1 MDYAL
6 ATVRVVYLSHAAR
19 HSGAEIGLRRFIE
32 ATRGRIESTVI
43 LAENGDL
50 VPALEDAGAE
60 VVVLP
65 LAEDT
70 RSLTRGEMRFGRQQL
85 TAATQLS
92 QYVLR
97 LRAELV
103 ARRPDLVHAISL
115 KSGPYG
121 AVAGRMA
128 GIPTIW
134 HLHDHLI
141 PEYLPP
147 RVVPPMRL
155 LAGTLP
161 DGLLTP
167 SQSVLRAAG
176 HRRPGMVTGVIPF
189 PVPRPPAPVRVRD
202 EVRVIGMVGRLTHW
216 KGQHVFLEAFAR
228 AFPEGPVRA
237 RIVGNAMFGEK
248 DYEHSLHDLVERL
261 GIADRVDFLGFIE
274 DIDGQLQHIDVL
286 VHASISADPLPG
298 VVIEG
303 MGAGLP
309 VIASNSGGTP
319 EYMTDGVDGILH
331 QPGDVDDLARAL
343 RQAAGPRPQRAEI
356 GAHARETV
364 RCYEP
369 EPIVERMLA
378 FYGEVLGQRPLVPA

>member
-1 MDYAL
+1 MVDYSSRI
-6 ATVRVVYLSHAAR
+6 VRVVYLSHAAR
-19 HSGAEIGLRRFIE
+19 HSGAEIGLRRFVE
-32 ATRGRIESTVI
+32 ATRGRIDATVI

-65 LAEDT
+65 LGEDT
-70 RSLTRGEMRFGRQQL
+70 RALTRGQMRLGRRQV
-85 TAATQLS
+85 TAATELS
-92 QYVLR
+92 RYILR
-97 LRAELV
+97 LRSELAV
-103 ARRPDLVHAISL
+103 RKPDLVHAISL

-121 AVAGRMA
+121 AIAGRMA

-161 DGLLTP
+161 DGLLAP

-176 HRRPGMVTGVIPF
+176 QRRPGMVTGVIPF
-189 PVPRPPAPVRVRD
+189 PVPRPPAPVDVRD
-202 EVRVIGMVGRLTHW
+202 EVMVIGMVGRLTQW

-237 RIVGNAMFGEK
+237 RIIGNAMFGEQ
-248 DYEHSLHDLVERL
+248 DYEQSLHELAERL

-274 DIDGQLQHIDVL
+274 HVDEQLREIDVL

-309 VIASNSGGTP
+309 VIASNAGGTP
-319 EYMTDGVDGILH
+319 EYMTDGFDGILH

-343 RQAAGPRPQRAEI
+343 RAAAGTRPQRAEI

-369 EPIVERMLA
+369 EAIVDKMLA
-378 FYGEVLGQRPLVPA
+378 YYDEVLQ

>member
-1 MDYAL
+1 M
-6 ATVRVVYLSHAAR
+6 RVVYLSHAAR

-50 VPALEDAGAE
+50 VPALEKAGAE

-70 RSLTRGEMRFGRQQL
+70 RSLTRGEMRFGRQQM

-92 QYVLR
+92 RYVLR

-147 RVVPPMRL
+147 RVVKPMRL

-176 HRRPGMVTGVIPF
+176 GCRPGMKTGVIPF
-189 PVPRPPAPVRVRD
+189 PVPRPAEGV
-202 EVRVIGMVGRLTHW
+202 EVREEVEVIGMVGRLTQW
-216 KGQHVFLEAFAR
+216 KGQHVFIEAFAK

-237 RIVGNAMFGEK
+237 RIIGNAMFGEQE
-248 DYEHSLHDLVERL
+248 YEQSLHDLAGRL
-261 GIADRVDFLGFIE
+261 GIADRVEFSGFIDDVFGE
-274 DIDGQLQHIDVL
+274 MQRIDVL
-286 VHASISADPLPG
+286 VHCSISADPLPG

-303 MGAGLP
+303 MGSGLP
-309 VIASNSGGTP
+309 VIASNAGGTP
-319 EYMTDGVDGILH
+319 EYMTSGYDGLLH
-331 QPGDVDDLARAL
+331 EPGNVDDLARAL
-343 RQAAGPRPQRAEI
+343 REAAGPRGARAEM
-356 GAHARETV
+356 GVHARETV
-364 RCYEP
+364 ERYEP
-369 EPIVERMLA
+369 EAITEQMLA
-378 FYGEVLGQRPLVPA
+378 FYEEVLG

>member
-1 MDYAL
+1 MVKYFSG
-6 ATVRVVYLSHAAR
+6 TVRVVYLSHAAR
-19 HSGAEIGLRRFIE
+19 HSGAEIGLRRFVE
-32 ATRGRIESTVI
+32 ATRGRIDATVI

-50 VPALEDAGAE
+50 VPALEEAGAE
-60 VVVLP
+60 VLVLP

-70 RSLTRGEMRFGRQQL
+70 RALTRGQIRVGRQQL

-92 QYVLR
+92 RYVLR
-97 LRAELV
+97 LRTELAE
-103 ARRPDLVHAISL
+103 RKPDLVHAISL

-176 HRRPGMVTGVIPF
+176 HRRPGIVTGIIPF
-189 PVPRPPAPVRVRD
+189 PVPRPPEPVAVRD
-202 EVRVIGMVGRLTHW
+202 EVQVIGMLGRLTQW

-228 AFPEGPVRA
+228 AFPDGPTRA
-237 RIVGNAMFGEK
+237 RIIGNAMFGEQ
-248 DYEHSLHDLVERL
+248 DYEDALHALVRRL
-261 GIADRVDFLGFIE
+261 GIEDRVDFMGFIE
-274 DIDGQLQHIDVL
+274 DVDGQMREIDVL

-309 VIASNSGGTP
+309 VVAANAGGTP
-319 EYMTDGVDGILH
+319 EYMTDGVDGFLH
-331 QPGDVDDLARAL
+331 RPGDVDDLARTL
-343 RQAAGPRPQRAEI
+343 RLAAGSRDQRAEV

-364 RCYEP
+364 RRYEP
-369 EPIVERMLA
+369 EPIVEQMLS
-378 FYGEVLGQRPLVPA
+378 FYGEVLH